1 MRSYQLRHKVRIQRR
16 TRSLDPY
23 GQSQESW
30 EDYLSVRAHIRPVSG
45 KESAGGLSVNPSL
58 THTIAVRYKPTFGLP
73 LMMASNRV
81 RFGERVFNIESVRN
95 LEERNRWV
103 ILNCIEGSADGQ

>member
-1 MRSYQLRHKVRIQRR
+1 MRSYQLRHKIRIQRR

-23 GQSQESW
+23 GQPQESW

-58 THTIAVRYKPTFGLP
+58 THTIAVRYKPAFGLP

-103 ILNCIEGSADGQ
+103 ILNCIEGSVDGQ

>member
-1 MRSYQLRHKVRIQRR
+1 MRSYQLRHKIRIQRR

-23 GQSQESW
+23 GQHHECW
-30 EDYLSVRAHIRPVSG
+30 VDYLSVRAQIRPVSG
-45 KESAGGLSVNPSL
+45 RESVGALSVNPSL
-58 THTIAVRYKPTFGLP
+58 THTIAVRYKPAFGLP
-73 LMMASNRV
+73 LLMASYRV
-81 RFGERVFNIESVRN
+81 HFGGRVFNIESVRN